1 MAAEERHW
9 LRNTSECGNSSK
21 LSPNMFIPMRAIPI
35 SGAFMCFIKATGARA
50 LIKWIFALYSGL
62 LEAIT
67 KNEVVP
73 WE

>member
-1 MAAEERHW
+1 
-9 LRNTSECGNSSK
+9 
-21 LSPNMFIPMRAIPI
+21 MFIPMRAIPI
-35 SGAFMCFIKATGARA
+35 SGAFMCFIKATGASA